1 MIKYQ
6 PILWMMVIVTGFGVA
21 WWATRRLLLW
31 RGRECLLDRPNLRSS
46 HTVPTP
52 RGGGVGIVGAFGL
65 VSLGLWAVGGVP
77 GWAAMAVVGAGLG
90 VAAIGF
96 WDDLGHVPI
105 GWRLV
110 VHAGAAVW
118 GLVWVTAGRGW
129 TLAEGGWA
137 TTGDCP
143 YAMWVAAG
151 LMLVWLI
158 NLYNFMD
165 GIDGLAAVEA
175 ITVASGAAG
184 ILFLE
189 QRGDLGLWLLGL
201 AAATGGFLVWNF
213 PPAKIFLG
221 DVGSGFLGCV
231 LGMLALVTVAGGAMT
246 VGSWGILLAV
256 FITDASV
263 TLLRRMV
270 AGERW
275 WQAHRSHAYQ
285 HLARRFGHLPVTL
298 AVGALNLFWLLP
310 WAWVA
315 SVYPDRAIGGTVIA
329 YLPLLGIAWR
339 AGAGV
344 SEGRFRRKKS
354 IQ

>member
-1 MIKYQ
+1 M
-6 PILWMMVIVTGFGVA
+6 LVIVAVFGIS
-21 WWATRRLLLW
+21 WWVTRRLLLW
-31 RGRECLLDRPNLRSS
+31 RGLERLLDHPNFRSA
-46 HTVPTP
+46 HKIPTP
-52 RGGGVGIVGAFGL
+52 RGGGIGVVAGFVL
-65 VSLGLWAVGGVP
+65 VSLAVWWGGLIPAWALV
-77 GWAAMAVVGAGLG
+77 AVVGAGLG

-96 WDDLGHVPI
+96 RDDLGHVPI
-105 GWRLV
+105 AWRLV
-110 VHAGAAVW
+110 VHGGAAVW
-118 GLVWVTAGRGW
+118 GLVWVIS
-129 TLAEGGWA
+129 GGAWA
-137 TTGDCP
+137 TMGGYP
-143 YAMWVAAG
+143 YLRWVAVG

-189 QRGDLGLWLLGL
+189 QRGELGWWLLGL

-231 LGMLALVTVAGGAMT
+231 LGMLALVTVSGGAMT
-246 VGSWGILLAV
+246 AWSWGILLAV
-256 FITDASV
+256 FSTDASV

-298 AVGALNLFWLLP
+298 AVGAINLFWLLP

-315 SVYPDRAIGGTVIA
+315 HVYPDRAFGWTVIA

-339 AGAGV
+339 AGAGM
-344 SEGRFRRKKS
+344 SEDRLPRKES
-354 IQ
+354 IR